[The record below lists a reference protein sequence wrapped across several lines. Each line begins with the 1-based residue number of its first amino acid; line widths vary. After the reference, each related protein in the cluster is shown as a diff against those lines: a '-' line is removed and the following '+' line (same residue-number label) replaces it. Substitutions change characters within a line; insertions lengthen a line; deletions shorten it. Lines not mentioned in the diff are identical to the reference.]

1 MENISFITLTND
13 GYKHYTLNCLTSLK
27 KIGLGEKLKVYCLGD
42 NAYQDIKTNHNNCI
56 KMENS
61 DNLDKM
67 FSYNDKG
74 WNLITYNKF
83 NIIHK
88 ELLENE
94 FVCFT
99 DGDIVYENNDIFK
112 YCLKHIKGCEL
123 LIQRDDLG
131 NDKPINIG
139 NGKLIV
145 PTVCSGFMFIRRTE
159 NTLKMFNRKNIN
171 PNFLDDQE
179 YMNNVIQ
186 KFNYKKLPLSVYPNG
201 LYYKMFRDKIKPYMI
216 HFNYTETAKDKKA
229 IMKKYGKW
237 YF

>member
-42 NAYQDIKTNHNNCI
+42 NVYQDIKTNHNNCI

-112 YCLKHIKGCEL
+112 YVSIACILILFWPIMSTGSLIKNWNGVLTFYIIAICISL
-123 LIQRDDLG
+123 NRV
-131 NDKPINIG
+131 KIN
-139 NGKLIV
+139 N
-145 PTVCSGFMFIRRTE
+145 
-159 NTLKMFNRKNIN
+159 
-171 PNFLDDQE
+171 
-179 YMNNVIQ
+179 
-186 KFNYKKLPLSVYPNG
+186 
-201 LYYKMFRDKIKPYMI
+201 
-216 HFNYTETAKDKKA
+216 
-229 IMKKYGKW
+229 
-237 YF
+237 

>member
-1 MENISFITLTND
+1 MENISFITLTNE

-112 YCLKHIKGCEL
+112 YCLKHI
-123 LIQRDDLG
+123 
-131 NDKPINIG
+131 N
-139 NGKLIV
+139 
-145 PTVCSGFMFIRRTE
+145 
-159 NTLKMFNRKNIN
+159 NR
-171 PNFLDDQE
+171 
-179 YMNNVIQ
+179 
-186 KFNYKKLPLSVYPNG
+186 NYGSYNLN
-201 LYYKMFRDKIKPYMI
+201 
-216 HFNYTETAKDKKA
+216 
-229 IMKKYGKW
+229 
-237 YF
+237 